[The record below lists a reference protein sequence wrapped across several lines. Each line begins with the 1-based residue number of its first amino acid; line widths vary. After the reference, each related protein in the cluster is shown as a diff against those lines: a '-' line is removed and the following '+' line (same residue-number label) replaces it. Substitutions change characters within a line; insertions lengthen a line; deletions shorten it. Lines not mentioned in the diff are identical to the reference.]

1 MYFKLSDIKNF
12 LQNHGFSVL
21 EKQENNSYNTEFG
34 GMGFNVI
41 IGDYVKLSIH
51 LNNNKIVLNNIFNN
65 FALKT
70 NLEQFIIKMPAIIA
84 GIKECQLYGIT
95 LISVYKKTVIE
106 DNKFIHECVFNA
118 SVFGIE
124 KIYYCIRKNEFFF
137 YNKFNGDKI
146 YLEKISPIHIL
157 KAIEDQKLIAQDI
170 ELEKEKLIFDIKMKD
185 NNNILS
191 FILENLELI
200 KKLA

>member
-21 EKQENNSYNTEFG
+21 EKQENQSYNTEFG
-34 GMGFNVI
+34 GMEFNII
-41 IGDYVKLSIH
+41 IGDYVKLSIVV
-51 LNNNKIVLNNIFNN
+51 NNNKIVLNNLFNN

-70 NLEQFIIKMPAIIA
+70 NLEQFIMKMPAIIE
-84 GIKECQLYGIT
+84 GIKECQLYGIN

-106 DNKFIHECVFNA
+106 NNTFIHECVFNG

-124 KIYYCIRKNEFFF
+124 KMYYCIRKNEFYY

-146 YLEKISPIHIL
+146 TIEKISPIHIM
-157 KAIEDQKLIAQDI
+157 KAIAEQQNIMKDI
-170 ELEKEKLIFDIKMKD
+170 LKEKEKLINEIKNQEND
-185 NNNILS
+185 NLLS

>member
-1 MYFKLSDIKNF
+1 MYFKLSEIKTF

-21 EKQENNSYNTEFG
+21 EKQENQSYNTEFG
-34 GMGFNVI
+34 GMEFNII
-41 IGDYVKLSIH
+41 IGDYVKLSIVV
-51 LNNNKIVLNNIFNN
+51 NNNKIVLNNLFNN

-70 NLEQFIIKMPAIIA
+70 NLEQFIMKMPAIIE
-84 GIKECQLYGIT
+84 GIKECQLYGIN

-106 DNKFIHECVFNA
+106 NNTFIHECVFNG

-124 KIYYCIRKNEFFF
+124 KMYYCIRKNEFYY

-146 YLEKISPIHIL
+146 TIEKISPIHIM
-157 KAIEDQKLIAQDI
+157 KAIAEQQNIMKDI
-170 ELEKEKLIFDIKMKD
+170 LKEKEKLINEIKNQEND
-185 NNNILS
+185 NLLS